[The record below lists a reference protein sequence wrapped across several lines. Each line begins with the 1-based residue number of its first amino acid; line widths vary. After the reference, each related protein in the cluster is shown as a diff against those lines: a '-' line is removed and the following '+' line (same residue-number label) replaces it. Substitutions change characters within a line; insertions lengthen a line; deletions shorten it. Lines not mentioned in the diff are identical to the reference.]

1 MGAQPPNLAAM
12 THPAPQITQFKQT
25 LGDVRKRLF
34 EDGVRAA
41 VIHLNGLTGFRFTAL
56 YRFGESAVSSVFF
69 YDRLHPTVVTSPEI
83 PLISAYC
90 KEVQE
95 HGRAFCTTSGLSTAQ
110 ANAPQSRVQSFC
122 GVPLIDS
129 EGSMFGT
136 LCHFD
141 FAARSL
147 DPHHIELMQSVA
159 ELLREHDRFV
169 LAQLELAGKR
179 RWD

>member
-1 MGAQPPNLAAM
+1 MGAEPPHLAAM
-12 THPAPQITQFKQT
+12 KHPAPHLTQFKQT
-25 LGDVRKRLF
+25 LTEVRKRLF
-34 EDGVRAA
+34 DDGVRAA

-56 YRFGESAVSSVFF
+56 YRFGENGVSSVFF

-90 KEVQE
+90 SEVQA
-95 HGRAFCTTSGLSTAQ
+95 HRQPFCTNSVLSTAQ
-110 ANAPQSRVQSFC
+110 ASKPLSRVQSFC

-141 FAARSL
+141 FATRSL
-147 DPHHIELMQSVA
+147 DQQHIELMQSVA
-159 ELLREHDRFV
+159 DLLREHDRFV
-169 LAQLELAGKR
+169 LAQLDAAGPR